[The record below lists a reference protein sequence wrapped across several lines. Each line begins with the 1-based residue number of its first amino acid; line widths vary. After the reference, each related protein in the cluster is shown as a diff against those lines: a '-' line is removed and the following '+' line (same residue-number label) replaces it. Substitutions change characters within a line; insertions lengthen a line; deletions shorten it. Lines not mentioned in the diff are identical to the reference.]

1 MVEEIGPLPARWA
14 NKVDTKQQDVADEGV
29 TLEEWLME
37 LYFDVDEEAC
47 FSRKQLQSWASLIL
61 MLMRYEPTERVPA
74 AKALEHDC
82 LR

>member
-1 MVEEIGPLPARWA
+1 MVAEIGPLPVRWA
-14 NKVDTKQQDVADEGV
+14 KKVETKQLDVAGDNIA
-29 TLEEWLME
+29 LEEWLME
-37 LYFDVDEEAC
+37 LYFDVDEEAR

-74 AKALEHDC
+74 VKALEHDC